1 MKFTF
6 VATLALLMGSWM
18 SSQEILAQVKQGY
31 IAPQDTSKRRTAAGV
46 SLNQKGSSQVIA
58 AQADPR
64 LSAAAAYVAR
74 ILRDSTQYD
83 PSKGILITELF
94 RPADL
99 QYLSSQGLP
108 QVVAFFEA
116 LNRQLPEGRKVDF
129 VTGAT
134 VQVGRSSNPLVLDD
148 LRMKIAAAPAGIDA
162 NRMQWQEHVYLA
174 YMARDY
180 GTKLENTI
188 TITSATRELRE
199 LPELQILNG
208 QGQQVTLAELL
219 RKQAGKGL
227 SPAAAEQKA
236 VLEFRMLTFPNAQL
250 SESLANANYRT
261 ALLALIDL
269 QEADF
274 RRHEPTQALLGQLR
288 ADLQLGAE
296 SKVWKALKN
305 STFFDLNVPGHLG
318 PVLLTEGQ
326 QADPEAMAKLAE
338 SKALELLSLT
348 ALHYGERD
356 AVKLFNR
363 ILVGG
368 ANADAAAT
376 GDFSTKRLAQLK
388 YHGVEKI
395 KSLGFGPERTAGMQ
409 IADLVLVAVASPD
422 LPPSIQPE
430 AYLKLLK
437 VGRSIIASYHNEE
450 VTESRNIVVLE
461 PHISLGSRH
470 YEYVADFDPVDFA
483 RQSLVSHNGVELR
496 LESDVY
502 FSHPNKLYEKGLK
515 PFFYPEFGVLFG
527 IGKRK
532 VGYEASVETGPHGA
546 VPKFKQNYENWGGH
560 IGMNVGPVLVAID
573 AMALSTPGAAGPREQ
588 FFDLSESMIYYRY
601 SFQARLLNL
610 GISSA
615 ETRKPLYLSLDLE
628 VAGETNNE
636 GTLNRTRTQD
646 GGAQI
651 DGKKWQRAYER
662 ARPGGV
668 YNQAIAEEMI
678 QNGDVKASY
687 AAASY
692 TMLHAGIQR
701 EALQFKLSAGLYNTS
716 GIDGY
721 AENKGEWMR
730 RLFKN
735 TFQGNAFA
743 AASLTYHFGWRG
755 REQKHR
761 KTSSYSISDGVQSTP
776 KVEESSSSET
786 ISGGLRSRAIFMNRR

>member
-6 VATLALLMGSWM
+6 VATLALLMGTWM
-18 SSQEILAQVKQGY
+18 NSEGVFAQVKQDY
-31 IAPQDTSKRRTAAGV
+31 TAPQDTSRHKIAAGV
-46 SLNQKGSSQVIA
+46 SLNQPDSKGWTSRQ
-58 AQADPR
+58 QDPR
-64 LSAAAAYVAR
+64 LLAAASGAAR
-74 ILRDSTQYD
+74 ILRDSAKYD
-83 PSKGILITELF
+83 ASRGILVTELF
-94 RPADL
+94 STADL
-99 QYLSSQGLP
+99 QYFSNQGLP
-108 QVVAFFEA
+108 QLVALFEA
-116 LNRQLPEGRKVDF
+116 LNKQLPEGQKVDF
-129 VTGAT
+129 LTGDS
-134 VQVGRSSNPLVLDD
+134 VQVLEIGNPLVLSK
-148 LRMKIAAAPAGIDA
+148 LRMKIAARPAEIST
-162 NRMQWQEHVYLA
+162 NRLQWQEHVYLA

-188 TITSATRELRE
+188 TITSATRELEE
-199 LPELQILNG
+199 LPELRLLDA
-208 QGQQVTLAELL
+208 QGQEIPIGDLL
-219 RKQAGKGL
+219 RKQQAKGL
-227 SPAAAEQKA
+227 SPQAALKKA
-236 VLEFRMLTFPNAQL
+236 VLEFRMLTFPNAQVP
-250 SESLANANYRT
+250 EALAHANYRT

-274 RRHEPTQALLGQLR
+274 HRHAPTQQLLVRLQ
-288 ADLQLGAE
+288 ADLQRGAE
-296 SKVWKALKN
+296 SKVWMALKN
-305 STFFDLNVPGHLG
+305 STFFDRNVPGQLG

-326 QADPEAMAKLAE
+326 PADPEAIAKLAE
-338 SKALELLSLT
+338 SKSLELLSLT

-363 ILVGG
+363 MLNGQ
-368 ANADAAAT
+368 ATADAATT
-376 GDFSTKRLAQLK
+376 GDFSPKRLSQLK
-388 YHGVEKI
+388 YHGVEKM
-395 KSLGFGPERTAGMQ
+395 KSLGFGPDRTAGMQ
-409 IADLVLVAVASPD
+409 IADLVLVAVAAPN
-422 LPPSIQPE
+422 LPVTIQPQ

-437 VGRSIIASYHNEE
+437 VGRSIMASYHHLEI
-450 VTESRNIVVLE
+450 TERKNIVVLE

-470 YEYVADFDPVDFA
+470 FEYVADFDPVDFA
-483 RQSLVSHNGVELR
+483 RQSLVSHNGLELR

-502 FSHPNKLYEKGLK
+502 FSHPSKLYEKGLK

-527 IGKRK
+527 LGKRK
-532 VGYEASVETGPHGA
+532 VGYEPSPESGAHGP

-573 AMALSTPGAAGPREQ
+573 AMALSTPGAATPREQ

-601 SFQARLLNL
+601 SFQARILNL
-610 GISSA
+610 GIAAAESS
-615 ETRKPLYLSLDLE
+615 KPLYLSLDLE

-668 YNQAIAEEMI
+668 YNQTIAEEMI

-692 TMLHAGIQR
+692 AMLHAGIQR
-701 EALQFKLSAGLYNTS
+701 EAFQLKLSAGLYNTS

-735 TFQGNAFA
+735 TFNGNGFA
-743 AASLTYHFGWRG
+743 TASLTYHFGWKG
-755 REQKHR
+755 QEQKHR
-761 KTSSYSISDGVQSTP
+761 KTSTYSVSDGVESP
-776 KVEESSSSET
+776 RKVEESSSSEN